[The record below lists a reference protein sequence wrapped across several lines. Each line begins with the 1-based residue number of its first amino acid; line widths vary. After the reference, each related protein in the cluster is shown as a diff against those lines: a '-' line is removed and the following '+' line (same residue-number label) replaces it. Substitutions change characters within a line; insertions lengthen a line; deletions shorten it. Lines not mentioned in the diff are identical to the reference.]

1 VLADLGRLMHGARS
15 LSAQA
20 SPQANP
26 SGVQA
31 AAAEGAA
38 ELAADARAR
47 PPVTNAASD
56 LPDEAAS
63 APLRREA
70 TTPGAPRDIG
80 EATNTSHTPPGTA
93 ESNDGEVTAAWWA
106 RADDSIVATVNAD
119 ALMRAALSRTSLR
132 KQRLSAD
139 PTFSG
144 AAAAA
149 TAGAG
154 GEVGEGGAIDAPTKA
169 SPSTVSASA
178 PERSSDASRALL
190 DFGQMSAMAASDAAD
205 TARRRSLLSAAR
217 ATLSLSG
224 ALVDSMRPSATAAA
238 ATADADAGPAA
249 TTTTSNTDSQL
260 LDDEGERRRS
270 IDARSVLSCG
280 GVPVHLSLAD
290 THTGDSPQPS
300 VTPPLLVPV
309 GAPSSERR
317 GQRKP
322 SVTHASLAMG
332 SVGGG
337 TVRGPGASTSSSPP
351 SRSAPVSQQP
361 PPASAGAAS
370 TATTVFSVDDQ
381 AGTDWQRRGQAGATA
396 RSVFEAPPGRL
407 RKLPSA
413 IMRYGASSRDED
425 LTKIQN
431 IGRALQAAQRAARE
445 HVMKTSGGASSMVA
459 ALLGGSGSLPNAV
472 DGGGGGGTEGAGAV
486 GSGPMNADA
495 ALAQQL
501 LDEAD
506 ALLDELDPIAGV
518 LAEEQ
523 RVRRSYFTAMRR
535 AATDEIHELTSAL
548 MLKQREV
555 LAKREARRDLVRQYL
570 VWRQTRRADA
580 AMVSASFEEHLAA
593 HKRRRTVG
601 TQCTVAMEALPV
613 QLVRTVRLMQ
623 ELPNLQRHATEVRK
637 LVVELQSV
645 DSKSAEVLSCPVCSR
660 PIDESVLIW
669 PCGDTVCYR
678 CARASLREF
687 ADQPFKQ
694 CPACRML
701 SLTEQFNVTPN
712 TVVSQVVAR
721 WRFKLSGF
729 HDVAA
734 ASDALQRRLASYKHE
749 EVMRAYEAVQRV
761 TVMAAQSGDLHS
773 VAEVDIAPQ

>member
-1 VLADLGRLMHGARS
+1 
-15 LSAQA
+15 
-20 SPQANP
+20 
-26 SGVQA
+26 
-31 AAAEGAA
+31 
-38 ELAADARAR
+38 
-47 PPVTNAASD
+47 
-56 LPDEAAS
+56 
-63 APLRREA
+63 
-70 TTPGAPRDIG
+70 
-80 EATNTSHTPPGTA
+80 
-93 ESNDGEVTAAWWA
+93 
-106 RADDSIVATVNAD
+106 
-119 ALMRAALSRTSLR
+119 
-132 KQRLSAD
+132 
-139 PTFSG
+139 
-144 AAAAA
+144 
-149 TAGAG
+149 
-154 GEVGEGGAIDAPTKA
+154 
-169 SPSTVSASA
+169 
-178 PERSSDASRALL
+178 
-190 DFGQMSAMAASDAAD
+190 
-205 TARRRSLLSAAR
+205 
-217 ATLSLSG
+217 
-224 ALVDSMRPSATAAA
+224 
-238 ATADADAGPAA
+238 
-249 TTTTSNTDSQL
+249 
-260 LDDEGERRRS
+260 
-270 IDARSVLSCG
+270 
-280 GVPVHLSLAD
+280 
-290 THTGDSPQPS
+290 
-300 VTPPLLVPV
+300 
-309 GAPSSERR
+309 
-317 GQRKP
+317 
-322 SVTHASLAMG
+322 
-332 SVGGG
+332 
-337 TVRGPGASTSSSPP
+337 
-351 SRSAPVSQQP
+351 
-361 PPASAGAAS
+361 
-370 TATTVFSVDDQ
+370 
-381 AGTDWQRRGQAGATA
+381 
-396 RSVFEAPPGRL
+396 
-407 RKLPSA
+407 
-413 IMRYGASSRDED
+413 
-425 LTKIQN
+425 
-431 IGRALQAAQRAARE
+431 
-445 HVMKTSGGASSMVA
+445 
-459 ALLGGSGSLPNAV
+459 
-472 DGGGGGGTEGAGAV
+472 
-486 GSGPMNADA
+486 MNADA

-601 TQCTVAMEALPV
+601 AQCTVAMEALPV